1 MIKFPYGLCDFYR
14 IQTENYFY
22 VDRSNHIRV
31 IEDFGNQLI
40 FLRPRRFGK
49 SLLLSMLENYYDV
62 AKADEFERL
71 FGHLAIGKN
80 PTPKHNQYLV
90 MTWDFSLVKA
100 AGDITVIEKALYN
113 RVNHAIADFAIR
125 YDNWLQHEIRIDPE
139 DAISS
144 FESLLTAVKQSGYRL
159 YLLIDEYDNFANELM
174 IGHHKESPSRYE
186 TLLSGEGIVKTLFKA
201 VKSGAGGRGL
211 ERVFITGVSPV
222 VLSDMIRS
230 YNVATHIY
238 LEPEF
243 NDLCGF
249 QEHEI
254 QNALLRIVKECDLP
268 IEKATEALVL
278 MRTFYDGYGFSSL
291 STEKVYNPTLAWY
304 FLSVFQRRCQ
314 FPSQL
319 LDNNLAMDRGKLTYI
334 SDLPSGE
341 QVIVQALNEEPPLTL
356 EQLAYGFGVEDMLY
370 APKDVTFMISFLYFF
385 GILTLAGENDE
396 GELLFKIPNLVIRKL
411 YVERLKERLLPQ
423 LTEQNQSRL
432 LAKQFYKTGNLQP
445 LIDFIEKHYFKAFD
459 NRDYPQTNE
468 LTYFKA
474 FDNRDYPQTNELTI
488 KTAFMTLLFN
498 DTFYIM
504 DSETELERRYA
515 DLTMIVRPERR
526 KSSLIN
532 FLLEFKY
539 VSLGKAGL
547 TGEKAREMSHEEVKA
562 LPEVVKK
569 FSEGKAQLQDYEKR
583 LKSKYLVEDLPIQ
596 TISVVALG
604 FERVVWE
611 R

>member
-1 MIKFPYGLCDFYR
+1 MLKFPYGLCDFYR

-22 VDRSNHIRV
+22 VDRTNHIRV
-31 IEDFGNQLI
+31 IEEDFSNQQI

-62 AKADEFERL
+62 AKANEFEQL

-80 PTPKHNQYLV
+80 PTPKHNQYFV

-100 AGDITVIEKALYN
+100 QGDIITIEKALYSH
-113 RVNHAIADFAIR
+113 VNHAIANFAIR
-125 YDNWLQHEIRIDPE
+125 YDNWLQHEIRIDPT

-144 FESLLTAVKQSGYRL
+144 FESLLTAVGQSGYRL

-174 IGHHKESPSRYE
+174 IRHHKETPSRYE

-201 VKSGAGGRGL
+201 VKSAAGGRGL

-222 VLSDMIRS
+222 VLSDMS
-230 YNVATHIY
+230 SGYNVAEHIY
-238 LEPEF
+238 LRREF

-249 QEHEI
+249 LDAEI
-254 QNALLRIVKECDLP
+254 VSALTQIALTCHFPKE
-268 IEKATEALVL
+268 KVQQALHL
-278 MRTFYDGYGFSSL
+278 MRTFYNGYRFSQQVQKL
-291 STEKVYNPTLAWY
+291 VYNPTLALY
-304 FLSVFQRRCQ
+304 FLKYFQRDCQ

-319 LDNNLAMDRGKLTYI
+319 LDSNLAMDRGKLTYI
-334 SDLPSGE
+334 SLLPYGE
-341 QVIVQALNEEPPLTL
+341 IVIVQALNKEPPLTL
-356 EQLAYGFGVEDMLY
+356 EQLANGFSVEDMLY
-370 APKDVTFMISFLYFF
+370 APKDVTFMISLLYFF

-411 YVERLKERLLPQ
+411 YVERLKERFLPE
-423 LTEQNQSRL
+423 LTDQNQLRL
-432 LAKQFYKTGNLQP
+432 LAKQFYKTGNLQL
-445 LIDFIEKHYFKAFD
+445 LIDFIEKRYFKVFD
-459 NRDYPQTNE
+459 NRDYGS
-468 LTYFKA
+468 A
-474 FDNRDYPQTNELTI
+474 NELTI
-488 KTAFMTLLFN
+488 KTAFLTLLFN

-526 KSSLIN
+526 KSSLKN

-539 VSLGKAGL
+539 VSLGKVAL
-547 TGEKAREMSHEEVKA
+547 TGEKAREMSIDEIKA
-562 LPEVVKK
+562 LPEIKSK
-569 FSEGKAQLQDYEKR
+569 FSEGKAQLLDYQKR
-583 LKSKYLVEDLPIQ
+583 LKSKYFDTLPIQ
-596 TISVVALG
+596 TITVVALG

-611 R
+611 RLKDVG

>member
-1 MIKFPYGLCDFYR
+1 
-14 IQTENYFY
+14 
-22 VDRSNHIRV
+22 
-31 IEDFGNQLI
+31 
-40 FLRPRRFGK
+40 
-49 SLLLSMLENYYDV
+49 
-62 AKADEFERL
+62 
-71 FGHLAIGKN
+71 
-80 PTPKHNQYLV
+80 
-90 MTWDFSLVKA
+90 
-100 AGDITVIEKALYN
+100 
-113 RVNHAIADFAIR
+113 
-125 YDNWLQHEIRIDPE
+125 
-139 DAISS
+139 
-144 FESLLTAVKQSGYRL
+144 
-159 YLLIDEYDNFANELM
+159 
-174 IGHHKESPSRYE
+174 
-186 TLLSGEGIVKTLFKA
+186 
-201 VKSGAGGRGL
+201 
-211 ERVFITGVSPV
+211 
-222 VLSDMIRS
+222 
-230 YNVATHIY
+230 

-341 QVIVQALNEEPPLTL
+341 QVIVQALNEEPALTL

-411 YVERLKERLLPQ
+411 YVERLKERLLPA

-468 LTYFKA
+468 LT
-474 FDNRDYPQTNELTI
+474 I
-488 KTAFMTLLFN
+488 KTAFLTLLFN

-504 DSETELERRYA
+504 DSETELEGRYA

-526 KSSLIN
+526 KSSLKN

>member
-1 MIKFPYGLCDFYR
+1 MIKFPYGLRNFYDL
-14 IQTENYFY
+14 ITENYFY
-22 VDRSNHIRV
+22 VDRTAHIQT
-31 IEDFGNQLI
+31 IEDFGKELI

-100 AGDITVIEKALYN
+100 AGDITAIEKALYN

-211 ERVFITGVSPV
+211 ERTFVTGVSPV
-222 VLSDMIRS
+222 VLSDMS
-230 YNVATHIY
+230 SGYNVAEHIY
-238 LEPEF
+238 LRREF

-249 QEHEI
+249 LDAEI
-254 QNALLRIVKECDLP
+254 VSALTQIASECDFP
-268 IEKATEALVL
+268 EDKVQQALFL
-278 MRTFYDGYGFSSL
+278 MRTFYDGYRFSQSAQEL
-291 STEKVYNPTLAWY
+291 VYNPTLALY
-304 FLSVFQRRCQ
+304 FLKYFLADCQ

-341 QVIVQALNEEPPLTL
+341 QVIIQALNEEPALTL

-411 YVERLKERLLPQ
+411 YVERLKERLLPA

-468 LTYFKA
+468 LT
-474 FDNRDYPQTNELTI
+474 I
-488 KTAFMTLLFN
+488 KTAFLTLLFN

-504 DSETELERRYA
+504 DSETELEGRYA

-526 KSSLIN
+526 KSSLKN

-611 R
+611 RL